1 MKTQTANFCN
11 SSVVVY
17 VFCCCLCLH
26 RQQTFVILPSPQ
38 RLILKN
44 LQKLNQ
50 STENQFIEII
60 KTHQGILHKVC
71 GMYRHDPDDK
81 KDLFQEIVI
90 QLWRALPKFRQESK
104 ISTWI
109 YQIALNVAISDF
121 RKESRRPKRV
131 ELSENLMNI
140 SDNIYDNSTEE
151 QIKIM
156 HHAIAQLSDIEK
168 AIVMLYFEEK
178 NNEEIADI
186 VGITQNNVRV
196 KMTRIREK
204 LRVIVTNDK
213 SIE

>member
-1 MKTQTANFCN
+1 M
-11 SSVVVY
+11 
-17 VFCCCLCLH
+17 
-26 RQQTFVILPSPQ
+26 
-38 RLILKN
+38 
-44 LQKLNQ
+44 NQ
-50 STENQFIEII
+50 STENQFVEII

-71 GMYRHDPDDK
+71 GMYRHDSDDR

-90 QLWRALPKFRQESK
+90 QLWRALPNFRHESK

-109 YQIALNVAISDF
+109 YQISLNVAISDF
-121 RKESRRPKRV
+121 RKESRRPIRV
-131 ELSENLMNI
+131 ELSENLLNI

-156 HHAIAQLSDIEK
+156 HHAIAQLSEIEK

-178 NNEEIADI
+178 DNEEIAEI

-204 LRVIVTNDK
+204 LRTIVSKNDK
-213 SIE
+213 

>member
-1 MKTQTANFCN
+1 MNK
-11 SSVVVY
+11 
-17 VFCCCLCLH
+17 
-26 RQQTFVILPSPQ
+26 
-38 RLILKN
+38 
-44 LQKLNQ
+44 
-50 STENQFIEII
+50 STENQFVEII

-71 GMYRHDPDDK
+71 GMYRHDHDNK

-90 QLWRALPKFRQESK
+90 QLWRAFPKFRQESK

-121 RKESRRPKRV
+121 RKESRSPQRV

-151 QIKIM
+151 QIEIM
-156 HHAIAQLSDIEK
+156 HHAIAQLSAIEK

-178 NNEEIADI
+178 DNEEIAEI

-204 LRVIVTNDK
+204 LRTMVAKNN
-213 SIE
+213 E